1 MFLLNSFRRKV
12 MKVSNLRLL
21 PIALLALGLV
31 IGYAPPGYAAHPGG
45 AVSLR
50 DAAGNF
56 LTAGTSTVPYSPK
69 KTCAVAGCHTSYVTS
84 GGTAVY
90 ENTTGYATKDHGAG
104 GAYQVPYPQHGVTA
118 GYHFQQGRNL
128 DWSDAQRE
136 FFHQAAITSS
146 GGMVGKY

>member
-1 MFLLNSFRRKV
+1 
-12 MKVSNLRLL
+12 MKVSKLRLL
-21 PIALLALGLV
+21 PMALLAIGLV
-31 IGYAPPGYAAHPGG
+31 IGYASPGYAAPHSGG
-45 AVSLR
+45 PVGLR
-50 DAAGNF
+50 DTNGALLSAG
-56 LTAGTSTVPYSPK
+56 STTPYSPK
-69 KTCAVAGCHTSYVTS
+69 QTCAAAGGCHGTY
-84 GGTAVY
+84 GGTAIY

-136 FFHQAAITSS
+136 FFHQANFTSS